1 MKIYV
6 REIFSSSTMQEKLQ
20 DLLVSVKIEPV
31 KIVKENCTRLNF
43 LLQLLVRFEI
53 FLFESRLSRI
63 DRKILFQSR
72 ADKSL

>member
-31 KIVKENCTRLNF
+31 KIVKVNCTRLNF
-43 LLQLLVRFEI
+43 LPQLLVRFEI